1 MSKADLDKTVADTSR
16 IAEEWAANIRK
27 IESQIANANS
37 RLEKSEAHRKKFAL
51 DASLGN
57 PDAISQITKARAES
71 LSAAGDQADLSH
83 ALADAKLRLVEVEG
97 AAKAAMSNLAKFE
110 VEILQRKRVDIAGE
124 LDQVSADFARLYAQY
139 EALGAQIVSMDVLP
153 RTMVGM
159 SNHEGAVGAKRVR
172 ASLPPLF
179 WKLFPGAIHD
189 EMKTEN
195 LATSEARFWN
205 LAPEHDE
212 KSKAA

>member
-1 MSKADLDKTVADTSR
+1 MSKTDLEKAVTDATRV
-16 IAEEWAANIRK
+16 AEEWAANIRK
-27 IESQIANANS
+27 IESQIADANS

-71 LSAAGDQADLSH
+71 LSAAGDQADLSQ
-83 ALADAKLRLVEVEG
+83 ALADAKLRLVEVER

-139 EALGAQIVSMDVLP
+139 EALGAQILSMDVLP

-159 SNHEGAVGAKRVR
+159 SNHEGAVGLRRVR
-172 ASLPPLF
+172 ASLPAIF
-179 WKLFPGAIHD
+179 WKLFPGSLHD

-195 LATSEARFWN
+195 LSTSEAKFWN
-205 LAPEHDE
+205 LPPVETTTT
-212 KSKAA
+212 KAA